1 MIQQKQQTQ
10 KFELISFDICPY
22 VQRSVITLKHKKV
35 DFKLTFIDL
44 GNPPEWFN
52 KISPLGKVPVL
63 LVRNS
68 PQSEPI
74 ILFESAVINEYLD
87 EVTPPMIMPHDGP
100 NAPLEKAR
108 LRAWI
113 AVGGECL
120 AWLFTAMTSQDAAEV
135 TEARNDLWD
144 TLARVEE
151 VLPGGNYFTGN
162 KFSLVDAAFAPV
174 FMRML
179 MMRSL
184 RDDSHWKTLPK
195 THQWAKSLMEL
206 PEVKTSI
213 ESNFKERYREV
224 LTQYESP
231 LVGEFI

>member
-1 MIQQKQQTQ
+1 MAQHKNQ

-63 LVRNS
+63 LVKNT
-68 PQSEPI
+68 PESEPVV
-74 ILFESAVINEYLD
+74 LFESAVINEYLD
-87 EVTPPMIMPHDGP
+87 EVTPPMIMPSD
-100 NAPLEKAR
+100 PLEKAR
-108 LRAWI
+108 QRAWI
-113 AVGGECL
+113 AVSGECL
-120 AWLFTAMTSQDAAEV
+120 MWLFTAMTSQDAAEV
-135 TEARNDLWD
+135 TEARSDLWD
-144 TLARVEE
+144 TLARVEDA
-151 VLPGGNYFTGN
+151 LPGGNYFTGN
-162 KFSLVDAAFAPV
+162 QFSLVDAAFAPV

-179 MMRSL
+179 MMRSM
-184 RDDSHWKTLPK
+184 RDDAHWKNLPK

-213 ESNFKERYREV
+213 ESNFKERYKEV
-224 LTQYESP
+224 LTGYESP
-231 LVGEFI
+231 VVNEIV